1 MNKWTRI
8 DNVWCV
14 MSSDSRLAHTEVMV
28 WSKRKGEQSV
38 PLAEFIGPHPKVDGR
53 YVYAIDKAK
62 GAKGPNAAATTE
74 PKPTVAPTA
83 KVEPVV
89 ATGAGAGDALA
100 AVLNDIL
107 SKPQVDEGMVE
118 SIARA
123 AVEQALIDFKPEAM
137 RVEIDVRTPAG
148 LKSVEGVKHKV
159 LSKVLDSLA
168 VGNHVFLTG
177 PAGSGKTT
185 LGEQSAD
192 ALGRSLFVTGA
203 MLTKH
208 EAIGYCDANG
218 NYVTTAT
225 RQAYETGGVLNWDEV
240 DSSSAHALVAVN
252 AMLSNSRYTF
262 PDKTVE
268 RHPDFVVIASG
279 NTYGRGADREYVGR
293 MQLDASTL
301 DRFDFI
307 DCDYDEEL
315 ELALASANFEAF
327 GGTDVAKLT
336 KYVSMVQQY
345 RATANDK
352 KVKHV
357 ISPRASINGARLLA
371 RGVVLSEVIDRCIWK
386 GIPEDTRKQI
396 AS

>member
-14 MSSDSRLAHTEVMV
+14 MSSSAELAGTEVLV

-38 PLAEFIGPHPKVDGR
+38 PLAEYIGPHPKVDGR

-62 GAKGPNAAATTE
+62 GAKGPNAATTAE
-74 PKPTVAPTA
+74 PTPTA
-83 KVEPVV
+83 KPAATVEPV
-89 ATGAGAGDALA
+89 TGAGAGDALA

-107 SKPQVDEGMVE
+107 SKPQIDGEMVE

-148 LKSVEGVKHKV
+148 LRSIEGVQHKV
-159 LSKVLDSLA
+159 LPKVLDSLA

-185 LGEQSAD
+185 LAEQTAD
-192 ALGRSLFVTGA
+192 ALDRELFVTGA

-208 EAIGYCDANG
+208 EAVGYCDANG

-225 RQAYETGGVLNWDEV
+225 RQAYETGAVLNWDEV
-240 DSSSAHALVAVN
+240 DSSSPHALVAVN
-252 AMLSNSRYTF
+252 AMLSNSTYTF
-262 PDKTVE
+262 PDGTVE

-327 GGTDVAKLT
+327 GGTDVSKLT
-336 KYVSMVQQY
+336 MYVSKVQQY
-345 RATANDK
+345 RATASEK

-357 ISPRASINGARLLA
+357 ISPRASINGAKLLA
-371 RGVVLSEVIDRCIWK
+371 RGVVLAEVMDRCIWK